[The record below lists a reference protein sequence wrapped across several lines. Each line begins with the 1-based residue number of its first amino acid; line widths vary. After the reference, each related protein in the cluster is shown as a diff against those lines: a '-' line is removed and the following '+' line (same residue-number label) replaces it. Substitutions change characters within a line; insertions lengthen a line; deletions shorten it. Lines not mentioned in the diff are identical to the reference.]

1 VAKGI
6 PTQIGDVLI
15 LWTDHAF
22 TIYVVGDVSTDD
34 QQDFHGQQNARYIS
48 DRAVAVAAA
57 KTLVVPGRRIFIRN
71 IDTDDWSEIPSDAD
85 KGKPMNGARP
95 IDAQAS
101 RQPRPNE
108 TDEIARRLKR
118 DTEARV
124 NEVRRRI
131 AASKQKLK
139 RKRR

>member
-1 VAKGI
+1 M
-6 PTQIGDVLI
+6 
-15 LWTDHAF
+15 
-22 TIYVVGDVSTDD
+22 
-34 QQDFHGQQNARYIS
+34 
-48 DRAVAVAAA
+48 AAA

-71 IDTDDWSEIPSDAD
+71 IEEDDWSEIPSGAD

-95 IDAQAS
+95 IDDQAS
-101 RQPRPNE
+101 RQQRPNE

-124 NEVRRRI
+124 NKVRRLI